1 MIHIRKINERL
12 SDTGS
17 SSVKFV
23 FVTSEGEEY
32 GNDEVIA
39 KVVGGNGIRCSG
51 RLSEYAASTGV
62 VVFRL
67 YSIIDRY
74 SEIMGL
80 IDDIQRSP
88 DDFNTVCILVD
99 STEDDEVLFVEKL
112 ESHISKKG
120 MRCTTIGVSRSD
132 YNDLYDRAVRM

>member
-39 KVVGGNGIRCSG
+39 KVVGGNGIRCAG